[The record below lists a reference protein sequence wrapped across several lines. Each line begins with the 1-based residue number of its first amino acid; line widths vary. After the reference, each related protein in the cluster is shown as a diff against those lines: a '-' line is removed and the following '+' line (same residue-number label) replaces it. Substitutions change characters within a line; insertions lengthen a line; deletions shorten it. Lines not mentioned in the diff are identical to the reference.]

1 MFAMS
6 SSVFSYTDR
15 CAVLAVGPH
24 VLFCVWQNPHSLSW
38 MKPWFQVRPQ
48 RPLSYAQALKIL
60 QGNCARMLLPSLGH
74 PTEIVLC
81 EEYKE
86 NASVLRDAILFP
98 ATQRS
103 SKQRKGGN
111 SCVLQPEHY
120 E

>member
-1 MFAMS
+1 
-6 SSVFSYTDR
+6 
-15 CAVLAVGPH
+15 
-24 VLFCVWQNPHSLSW
+24 

-86 NASVLRDAILFP
+86 NASVLRDTILFT

-111 SCVLQPEHY
+111 SCVLQPEHH